1 MVAQF
6 ITTLKSRPFTTEAP
20 SGAVLQGVPDKA
32 ITALAHIEPTM
43 SLLEFSTM
51 HFVSKRIL

>member
-1 MVAQF
+1 MVSQF
-6 ITTLKSRPFTTEAP
+6 ITTLKSRPFTEAP

-51 HFVSKRIL
+51 HFVSKRVL